1 MDKSGRIYVKAMN
14 KYNDGYIDKALDFC
28 EKSISLKSTN
38 AAALNLKGILYYL
51 KGDLENAKRMWEIN
65 YKRNNDKVSKK
76 YLNDSIRDK
85 KRLQLYVSALELI
98 KQLNICEALNILKQC
113 QDSDFNFINVNN
125 NISICYI
132 KQGEYDKALQ
142 YINAVIKVDKNNT
155 QATINKN
162 TLIKYGN
169 LKRKIDFEKMALVVI
184 SVFLVIMVIFIGDKN
199 INNIKHI
206 SIMGAQKLQSGI
218 SLIKGNGKDQTK
230 GLQKTEDKKLVEINK
245 NVKVDKS
252 GVSVGEVVLNKA
264 QEINEFPRHQF
275 EVSIEKNNME
285 QIITYVNRWKNVE
298 LDMNDKLLIV
308 KGEELIKGKGLLY
321 FYDKGVS
328 FINDKEYTKAQKY
341 FLYALP
347 YSKGNYLE
355 EHILYMLSVSYK
367 SSSDFQ
373 NAVKYY
379 EIILKQ
385 FPSGSYT
392 QEVLYNLILINKDVD
407 SSKAKEYSQRL
418 IKQFPNSIY
427 KNSIV
432 KKILG
437 I

>member
-1 MDKSGRIYVKAMN
+1 MDKSGKIYVKAMN

-28 EKSISLKSTN
+28 ERSISLKSTN

-51 KGDLENAKRMWEIN
+51 KGDLESAKKMWEIN

-76 YLNDSIRDK
+76 YLSDSIRDK

-98 KQLNICEALNILKQC
+98 KQLNISEALKILKQC

-125 NISICYI
+125 NISLCYI

-142 YINAVIKVDKNNT
+142 YINAVIKVDKKNA
-155 QATINKN
+155 QAIINKK
-162 TLIKYGN
+162 TLIKYGS
-169 LKRKIDFEKMALVVI
+169 LKRKINFEKMAVVVV

-199 INNIKHI
+199 INNIKQI
-206 SIMGAQKLQSGI
+206 SKIGAQKLQSGI
-218 SLIKGNGKDQTK
+218 ALIKGNDKGQTK
-230 GLQKTEDKKLVEINK
+230 SSEKTDGSKLIEINK

-252 GVSVGEVVLNKA
+252 GSDIGKVVLNKT
-264 QEINEFPRHQF
+264 QESNEFPRQQF
-275 EVSIEKNNME
+275 ELSIKKNNME
-285 QIITYVNRWKNVE
+285 QIITYVNTWKNTE
-298 LDMNDKLLIV
+298 LDMNDKLLMV
-308 KGEELIKGKGLLY
+308 KGEEIIKDKGVLY
-321 FYDKGVS
+321 FYDKGVG
-328 FINDKEYTKAQKY
+328 FINDKEYTKAEKY

-355 EHILYMLSVSYK
+355 EHIIYMLTVSYK

-379 EIILKQ
+379 AIILKQ
-385 FPSGSYT
+385 FPKGSYT

-407 SSKAKEYSQRL
+407 PNKAKVYAQKL
-418 IKQFPNSIY
+418 AKQFPNSIY